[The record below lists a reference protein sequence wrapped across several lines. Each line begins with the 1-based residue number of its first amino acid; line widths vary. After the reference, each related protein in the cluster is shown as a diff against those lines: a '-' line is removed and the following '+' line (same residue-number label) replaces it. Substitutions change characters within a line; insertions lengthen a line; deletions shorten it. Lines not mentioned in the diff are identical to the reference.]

1 MQDINSTKVSLGNI
15 IGNSIKDTPK
25 AVAVIIINFLIFL
38 PITAVYAFLLYAFII
53 LQILFL
59 LV

>member
-38 PITAVYAFLLYAFII
+38 PITAVYAFYYMLFII
-53 LQILFL
+53 LQILFFC
-59 LV
+59 